1 MESLEEDINAVE
13 AAVNPRSRT
22 VSTQRGAD
30 VMLEEEW
37 SQKTK
42 ELDCVEETP
51 AIVTANPN
59 PTQVL
64 TVTANTLASHKRPRT
79 TTQKGSVHKPFRSP
93 LRFIGHPSDQPAS
106 GPNTR
111 NSSSEISTSK
121 ASSLGSQLGVQGL
134 TNKLATPWTPTPP
147 PIPKKP
153 SLGVRRPFRS
163 PLLRDQR
170 DSRSPNDACARL
182 IQIQSLQAKISEL
195 QSSIRKGQRVIQQ
208 QETNDTPLE
217 DLIGKWRKA
226 SQEGAKVLLEKFI
239 AQEQMFGGDTWGD
252 STHSSRSRQSFCFG
266 SDSWG
271 YGKDSFYDR
280 RPSLSELN
288 PEQMEAMEE
297 RMETQDIQLDLP
309 TVEEAL
315 MSKLQP
321 ETEITRAPT
330 RMQKLLMGLGIDPAL
345 LEYDPE
351 QDTFATE

>member
-1 MESLEEDINAVE
+1 
-13 AAVNPRSRT
+13 
-22 VSTQRGAD
+22 
-30 VMLEEEW
+30 MLEEEW

-42 ELDCVEETP
+42 ELDRVEETP
-51 AIVTANPN
+51 PIVTANPKV

-64 TVTANTLASHKRPRT
+64 ATTANTLASHKRPRA

-93 LRFIGHPSDQPAS
+93 LRFIGHPSEQPAS
-106 GPNTR
+106 GPSAR
-111 NSSSEISTSK
+111 NSSSEISSK
-121 ASSLGSQLGVQGL
+121 ASSLGSQLGVQRL
-134 TNKLATPWTPTPP
+134 TDKPATSSIPTSSS
-147 PIPKKP
+147 ISKKP

-163 PLLRDQR
+163 PLLHDQR
-170 DSRSPNDACARL
+170 APRNPNDGCARL
-182 IQIQSLQAKISEL
+182 IQIQSLQTKIAEI

-217 DLIGKWRKA
+217 DLIDKWRKA

-252 STHSSRSRQSFCFG
+252 STHSSRSRQNFCFG

>member
-1 MESLEEDINAVE
+1 MESLEEDITAVE
-13 AAVNPRSRT
+13 AAANPSSRT
-22 VSTQRGAD
+22 VPTQRGAD
-30 VMLEEEW
+30 VMLERG
-37 SQKTK
+37 QKTK
-42 ELDCVEETP
+42 EFDRVEETP
-51 AIVTANPN
+51 PIVTAIPH

-64 TVTANTLASHKRPRT
+64 TATADTLASHKRPRA
-79 TTQKGSVHKPFRSP
+79 TTQKSSIHKPFRSP

-106 GPNTR
+106 GPSAR
-111 NSSSEISTSK
+111 NSPSEIFAPK

-134 TNKLATPWTPTPP
+134 TDKLATSSIPTSSS
-147 PIPKKP
+147 ISKKP

-170 DSRSPNDACARL
+170 ASRNPNDACARL
-182 IQIQSLQAKISEL
+182 IQIQSLQTKIAEL

-217 DLIGKWRKA
+217 DLIDKWRKA

-297 RMETQDIQLDLP
+297 RMETQDVQLDLP

-321 ETEITRAPT
+321 ETETTRAPT